1 VPDRTKIVFSH
12 GEEVAIHAQAR
23 EVRRRLSKGRKAG
36 EAFTKLKTDHDAA
49 VYVAAGQV
57 AYIEQLPE
65 GLMGTPIFTK
75 KQSRKLSLLRYA
87 APFPE
92 PSSSPQRSSTRRRAL
107 ATAGGRIKGGETC
120 SSEMIR
126 GR

>member
-12 GEEVAIHAQAR
+12 GEEVTIHAQAR

-36 EAFTKLKTDHDAA
+36 EAFTKLKTDHDTA

-57 AYIEQLPE
+57 AYIEQIPE

-75 KQSRKLSLLRYA
+75 KQSRKLSYSGVRRPSPNRA
-87 APFPE
+87 VRPSEARRGDAP
-92 PSSSPQRSSTRRRAL
+92 
-107 ATAGGRIKGGETC
+107 
-120 SSEMIR
+120 
-126 GR
+126 